1 MTSDI
6 KYSLVSLVNTDNSIS
21 PCTGH
26 MLPSSQPTLSWLVLD
41 NLQRERSGVGI
52 ILSSFILILFWDV
65 VVGLEIR
72 LLWEVNEL
80 NILMRLKLSREF
92 ILVLINQN
100 IKSYNKTKGNY
111 FLRDTII
118 KYIKSAVISKTE
130 NLCTS
135 TYLQYVMRKIWNT
148 SKW

>member
-1 MTSDI
+1 MHRTHAALIPLYHDWFWTIFRGS
-6 KYSLVSLVNTDNSIS
+6 
-21 PCTGH
+21 
-26 MLPSSQPTLSWLVLD
+26 
-41 NLQRERSGVGI
+41 EVGI

-92 ILVLINQN
+92 IPVLKNQN

-111 FLRDTII
+111 FLRDTIM

-135 TYLQYVMRKIWNT
+135 TYLQYVMRKI
-148 SKW
+148 

>member
-1 MTSDI
+1 MHRTHAAL
-6 KYSLVSLVNTDNSIS
+6 SLLHHDWFWTIFRGSA
-21 PCTGH
+21 
-26 MLPSSQPTLSWLVLD
+26 
-41 NLQRERSGVGI
+41 VGI

-92 ILVLINQN
+92 IPVLKNQN

-111 FLRDTII
+111 FLRDTIM

-135 TYLQYVMRKIWNT
+135 IYLQYVMRKILSNENNASFRT
-148 SKW
+148 